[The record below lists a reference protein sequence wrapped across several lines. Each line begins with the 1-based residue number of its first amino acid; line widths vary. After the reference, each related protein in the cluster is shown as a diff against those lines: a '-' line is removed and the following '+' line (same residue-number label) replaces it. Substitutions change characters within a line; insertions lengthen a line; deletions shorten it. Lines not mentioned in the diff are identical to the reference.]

1 VVLKRKNKK
10 FLSLQDSTE
19 LETPEEVRQTIEM
32 GQISPAKSGR
42 MKYEMLF
49 SYGDFRGLKFCGHKH
64 IEVYCVNEGE
74 DIIVITVVV
83 KYF

>member
-1 VVLKRKNKK
+1 MEERGATK
-10 FLSLQDSTE
+10 
-19 LETPEEVRQTIEM
+19 EEVRQTIEM